1 MRLQQLRLAWPV
13 WGEVRGWGRPEW
25 RQCLWSDAQVVPHR
39 GHQGQFGRFC
49 SGKDVSL
56 SLNICLFTQILTS
69 PLTIGVI
76 SATIPPSSNPGRAP
90 SRLPSPKNPAAT
102 RNSPPHHIRP
112 LVQTLLIKL
121 WKRPWLTWATQ
132 AVDATCPSYSVSS
145 REPTPAGE
153 RSGE

>member
-1 MRLQQLRLAWPV
+1 MFQQLLLAWAV
-13 WGEVRGWGRPEW
+13 SGEVRGWGQPEC
-25 RQCLWSDAQVVPHR
+25 RQCLWSDAQVVPHS

-49 SGKDVSL
+49 LGKYVSL
-56 SLNICLFTQILTS
+56 SLNICNFTQILTS

-76 SATIPPSSNPGRAP
+76 SAAIPPSSNLGSAH
-90 SRLPSPKNPAAT
+90 SCLPSPKNPAAT
-102 RNSPPHHIRP
+102 RNSAPHHIHP

-145 REPTPAGE
+145 WQSTPAGE
-153 RSGE
+153 QSGE